1 MGVFLLLMGATVVGG
16 LHFLRATTVD
26 AECDRTASIT
36 HSPPPPDSSLQHT
49 TSSSSSQPPPPTPQ
63 LKPERQPP
71 QPPPGEFNAAALGS
85 PLRQALDQQLQQREH
100 RFNWTGVPDCVRHH
114 LRRFAVS
121 QLLLEA
127 AIDPPVARPPATPE
141 GWTRSDLGYGT
152 NRMFLVSYDKF
163 KHRQQLL
170 LDQLRPYEVESSG
183 LLTLWEAPYLDVA
196 LIGSDAELIRCFWPK
211 RAPQPPKAY
220 VKFKNG
226 SYPADFSISKREI
239 SLSLKHMTAYYYSL
253 VFDLLPV
260 SVIED
265 DAIVNATHA
274 HVWPAAFRSAPKDWG
289 LILAGWCLAR
299 SVPPEYGDYLAG
311 RRGRKQPPLCSYGYM
326 ISAIGVMGM
335 FRGTAAHDHTTA
347 HAHSTRAALRSFL
360 VLPAAVGSGVIRA
373 IDLQYEYVCRHQ
385 GVGCYYMDP
394 RPIGHQVAHDEPD
407 ALGHH
412 RNKYDKR

>member
-1 MGVFLLLMGATVVGG
+1 MGVFLLLLGATVVGG
-16 LHFLRATTVD
+16 LHFL
-26 AECDRTASIT
+26 
-36 HSPPPPDSSLQHT
+36 HT
-49 TSSSSSQPPPPTPQ
+49 TT
-63 LKPERQPP
+63 
-71 QPPPGEFNAAALGS
+71 PPPGEFNAAALGS
-85 PLRQALDQQLQQREH
+85 PLRQDLDQQLQQREH

-114 LRRFAVS
+114 LRRFTVS

-170 LDQLRPYEVESSG
+170 VDQLRPYEVESSG

-274 HVWPAAFRSAPKDWG
+274 HVWPAAFRSAPKDWA

-335 FRGTAAHDHTTA
+335 FR
-347 HAHSTRAALRSFL
+347 
-360 VLPAAVGSGVIRA
+360 AVGSGVIRA